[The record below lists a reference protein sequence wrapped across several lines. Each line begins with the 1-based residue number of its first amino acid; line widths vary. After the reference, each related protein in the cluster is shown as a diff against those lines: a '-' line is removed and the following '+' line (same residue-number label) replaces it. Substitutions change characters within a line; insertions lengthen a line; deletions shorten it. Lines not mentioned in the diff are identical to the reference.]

1 MTVAV
6 FDRLLLS
13 EVLQSFPIPMVTK
26 GRIVWPTV
34 ALIR

>member
-1 MTVAV
+1 MTGVV

-13 EVLQSFPIPMVTK
+13 EVVQWSPIAMVIE

-34 ALIR
+34 APLR

>member
-13 EVLQSFPIPMVTK
+13 EVLQSFPIAMVTK
-26 GRIVWPTV
+26 SRIVWPTV
-34 ALIR
+34 APIR